1 MATRELDTV
10 FEASL
15 DDAVF
20 RPFYTVTLDFDEGE
34 VRFWTGAGNLSLGGI
49 IYYGV
54 GNLLDISVVEETADL
69 SVRGIEL
76 KLSGI
81 SDDILTYALTSQY
94 QGRTCT
100 LGFGAFTQGAV
111 LKEDADFILLEN
123 GSKINLELLYG
134 GLNTVFI
141 GYMDTMNIREAGET
155 SVVTLTVENRLITLE
170 RPRIARY
177 NSAYQKSK
185 FPNDLGL
192 DHVEALQ
199 DKEITWGS

>member
-10 FEASL
+10 FENAL

-20 RPFYTVTLDFDEGE
+20 RPFYTVALDFDEGV
-34 VRFWTGAGNLSLGGI
+34 VRFWTGAGNISLGGVV
-49 IYYGV
+49 YYGV

-81 SDDILTYALTSQY
+81 SDDILTYALTSEY

-100 LGFGAFTQGAV
+100 LGFGAFSEGSM
-111 LKEDADFILLEN
+111 LKEDGDFLLLED
-123 GSKINLELLYG
+123 GSKISLELVTG
-134 GLNTVFI
+134 GLNTVFV
-141 GYMDTMNIREAGET
+141 GYMDTMNITEDGET
-155 SVVTLTVENRLITLE
+155 SVVTLTVENRLITME

-192 DHVEALQ
+192 DHVEVLQ
-199 DKEITWGS
+199 DKDITWGS